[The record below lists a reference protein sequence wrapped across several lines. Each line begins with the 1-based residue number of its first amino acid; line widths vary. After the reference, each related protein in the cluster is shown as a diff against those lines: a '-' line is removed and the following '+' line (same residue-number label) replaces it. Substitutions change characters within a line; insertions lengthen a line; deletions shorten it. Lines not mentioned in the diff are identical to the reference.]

1 MNNRPGLCIRFV
13 NRGVRQRLRRSD
25 RGSLT
30 SEPVSFEIVSHHSR
44 AIRQRQFGHSASRRT
59 CDVKFVGGAV
69 SYAQVAEPNAICVH
83 TDQSELEKFPPVCI
97 QFGKTAERTDL
108 CSRVFAREF
117 YVFAHGACSGKSARI
132 LFSFA
137 SHTPRSVI
145 SPVTRRLGVT
155 SNPEFAAG
163 LPSGVTRTSTCRPSS
178 HPSAC
183 FTSSAPRSSIGISFN
198 PSRIS

>member
-30 SEPVSFEIVSHHSR
+30 SEPVPFEIVSHHSR
-44 AIRQRQFGHSASRRT
+44 AIRQRQFGNSACRRT
-59 CDVKFVGGAV
+59 CDVKIIRRTVPN
-69 SYAQVAEPNAICVH
+69 AQVAEPNAICIQ
-83 TDQSELEKFPPVCI
+83 TDQSKLEKFPPVCV
-97 QFGKTAERTDL
+97 QLGKTAKRVDL
-108 CSRVFAREF
+108 RSRVFAREL
-117 YVFAHGACSGKSARI
+117 YVFAHGACSGKSARM

-155 SNPEFAAG
+155 SNP
-163 LPSGVTRTSTCRPSS
+163 
-178 HPSAC
+178 
-183 FTSSAPRSSIGISFN
+183 
-198 PSRIS
+198 

>member
-44 AIRQRQFGHSASRRT
+44 AIRQRQFGFSARRRT
-59 CDVKFVGGAV
+59 RNIKIVGRAM
-69 SYAQVAEPNAICVH
+69 SYAQVAESNAIYIH
-83 TDQSELEKFPPVCI
+83 TDQSELEKFPPVCV
-97 QFGKTAERTDL
+97 QFGKTAERRDL
-108 CSRVFAREF
+108 RGRVFAREF
-117 YVFAHGACSGKSARI
+117 YVFAHGACSGKSARM

-145 SPVTRRLGVT
+145 SPLTRRLGVT
-155 SNPEFAAG
+155 SNP
-163 LPSGVTRTSTCRPSS
+163 
-178 HPSAC
+178 
-183 FTSSAPRSSIGISFN
+183 
-198 PSRIS
+198 